1 MSEDITPYVKELKTQ
16 RLQEILEQFENNPT
30 SETPVMTLAES
41 KRVELMRKMRED
53 TDKMEYMIMLN
64 ALVILSAVVML
75 THYIV
80 FMHLLA
86 IMLLIVILT
95 FFLFV
100 RRKLTI
106 ATLALSTYKHDF
118 DHYLWEGY
126 HLKEMRYAAVKL
138 SFLIFFPIITV
149 FLWDIVMGQNSLNGI
164 WTNFIVALAVSTMG
178 WIVFFHD
185 DKTILDG
192 IEVDLKALEYM

>member
-1 MSEDITPYVKELKTQ
+1 MSEDINPYVRELKTQ
-16 RLQEILEQFENNPT
+16 RLQEILDQFENNT
-30 SETPVMTLAES
+30 STETPEMTLAES

-53 TDKMEYMIMLN
+53 TDKKEYMIMLN
-64 ALVILSAVVML
+64 AIVILAAIVML

-80 FMHLLA
+80 FMHLLS
-86 IMLLIVILT
+86 ILLLIVILT
-95 FFLFV
+95 FFVFV

-106 ATLALSTYKHDF
+106 ATLALSSFKNDF
-118 DHYLWEGY
+118 DQYLWEGF

-138 SFLIFFPIITV
+138 TFLIFFPVITV
-149 FLWDIVMGQNSLNGI
+149 FLWDIVMVQNSLNGI

-178 WIVFFHD
+178 WIIFFHD
-185 DKTILDG
+185 DKTVLEG